1 MVAVEHNIIIRAGAT
16 FTLPVVCFEEDPEAE
31 GDQLI
36 LRDLTGWTGA
46 MQIRLTA
53 DSDTVLA
60 EADVTIDVD
69 TGTVTATFDDDV
81 TAGYTWRAG
90 VYDLIIT
97 DGVDTDWLAEGTARC
112 KRGVT
117 R

>member
-1 MVAVEHNIIIRAGAT
+1 VTAIEQDITIRQRST
-16 FTLPVVCFEEDPEAE
+16 FTLPVICYEVDPDT
-31 GDQLI
+31 GQLVI
-36 LRDLTGWTGA
+36 RDLTGWTGA
-46 MQIRLTA
+46 MQVRLTA

-69 TGTVTATFDDDV
+69 TGIVTATIDDDV
-81 TAGYTWRAG
+81 TAEYTWRSG

-97 DGVDTDWLAEGTARC
+97 DGIDTDPLAAGAARC
-112 KRGVT
+112 VRGVT